1 MAQAYKTTALE
12 IAFILTALI
21 AKAEH
26 LYMTRACKTAVFR
39 SVFDRRQRLGPMSCE
54 NFD

>member
-1 MAQAYKTTALE
+1 MAHPHLFIFIGNCVHLSRTESRKADLFYMAQAYKTTALE

-26 LYMTRACKTAVFR
+26 L
-39 SVFDRRQRLGPMSCE
+39 
-54 NFD
+54 